1 MATQFEIANGLHFL
15 EICCVKF
22 NVSDPYTCEVLLN
35 VLLLQ
40 L

>member
-1 MATQFEIANGLHFL
+1 MGTQFEIVNGLHFL
-15 EICCVKF
+15 EFSC
-22 NVSDPYTCEVLLN
+22 VSDPYTCEVLFN